1 VAVTVVADV
10 DLSSEVVEGQLA
22 EKARVI
28 EDAMEADLIAYVGP
42 IVSPGELQLRYA
54 VESRKDRRKALVVV
68 LETYGG
74 YMETAERMATVFR
87 GNYKRVDFVVPNF
100 AFSAGT
106 ILTMAGDA
114 IHMDYFSVLGP
125 IDPQAERKDGQ
136 LVPALGYLAQFNR
149 LIDDSHN
156 RLLTEAELTYLLNFD
171 AAELYRYEQER
182 ELSIDLLKDWL
193 VQYKFKDWKITEGR
207 KTEVTPEMRKARAGE
222 VAQALQNPGRWHSHG
237 RGISM
242 TVLTNDLKLLI
253 DDFGKNDK
261 LKDTI
266 PDFYRL
272 LKDYMTKMGHPW
284 VIFVPGRYA
293 PVIGGY

>member
-1 VAVTVVADV
+1 MRVADV

-22 EKARVI
+22 AKAREI
-28 EDAMEADLIAYVGP
+28 EDVMDADVVAYVGP

-54 VESRKDRRKALVVV
+54 VESRKDRRSSLVVV

-87 GNYKRVDFVVPNF
+87 GNYDRVDFVIPNF

-106 ILTMAGDA
+106 ILAMAGDA

-125 IDPQAERKDGQ
+125 IDPQAERNDGQ
-136 LVPALGYLAQFNR
+136 LVPALGYLQRFNT
-149 LIDDSHN
+149 LIEESHA
-156 RLLTEAELTYLLNFD
+156 RQLTEAELAYLLNFD
-171 AAELYRYEQER
+171 AAELYRYEQEKA
-182 ELSIDLLKDWL
+182 LSVDLLQDWL
-193 VQYKFKDWKITEGR
+193 VQYKFKDWKVTEG
-207 KTEVTPEMRKARAGE
+207 TATPVTPEMREQRAGE
-222 VAQALQNPGRWHSHG
+222 VAAALQNPELWHSHG

-253 DDFGKNDK
+253 DDFGKDPK
-261 LKDTI
+261 LKTLV

-272 LKDYMTKMGHPW
+272 LKDYMAKMGHPW
-284 VIFVPGRYA
+284 VIFLPGRYA